1 MIDQDKAFSIRLT
14 GQHVHDSFYVS
25 SFADQSRYVGDVA
38 LYSWVLS
45 TEINLYPST
54 AMAMASYVDIA
65 VLFSATEI
73 CDAIQ
78 VGMYRIACCFTC
90 RFT

>member
-1 MIDQDKAFSIRLT
+1 MIYQDKAFSIRPL
-14 GQHVHDSFYVS
+14 GQRLHDSFYVS

-45 TEINLYPST
+45 TEINLYLR
-54 AMAMASYVDIA
+54 AMETVAPRSQMNIA
-65 VLFSATEI
+65 DLISATEI

-78 VGMYRIACCFTC
+78 VGMHHVACHFT
-90 RFT
+90 